1 MKKYLYISIGIIII
15 ILSLAVAGL
24 SLKIKNLNEDIGVYD
39 NNFKALNLEND
50 RLNKETIAYKFD
62 IQQLE
67 YINDSIIKKLNNTR
81 RELGIKDK
89 QLKQMQSIKTE
100 IITKDSIFFRD
111 TIFKDNIVKLDTLL
125 GDEWYKIKLKLE
137 YPNKVG
143 IQANYKSDLNVFA
156 YSSKEIIGT
165 PKKCFIGRLF
175 QKKHKVIR
183 VDVIDKNPHAVITE
197 KKFIIIE

>member
-1 MKKYLYISIGIIII
+1 MRKYLYISIGIIII
-15 ILSLAVAGL
+15 ILSLTIAGL
-24 SLKIKNLNEDIGVYD
+24 SWKIKQLNEDVSVYD

-100 IITKDSIFFRD
+100 IITRDSIFFRD
-111 TIFKDNIVKLDTLL
+111 TIFKDNLVKLDTLL
-125 GDEWYKIKLKLE
+125 GDEWYKIKLELE
-137 YPNKVG
+137 HPDKIG

-165 PKKCFIGRLF
+165 PKKCFIGRWF

-183 VDVIDKNPHAVITE
+183 VDVIDKNPHAIITE